1 MIYET
6 FRQALQN
13 IWSNKFRTFLTML
26 GIIIGV
32 TAVIVIVGLGNG
44 MTQSIESSFSDMG
57 TNLLSVQVMGYG
69 SRSVKVDDFYAIVES
84 RPDLYDEV
92 SPTPAL
98 NGTVKV
104 GTASYSTTTVKGV
117 SENYLDMSGYSV
129 ETGRNVNYVDLTDNK
144 KVCVVGAYIN
154 RVAYGGNAVGQTI
167 KIGADKYTIVGVLE
181 AKVTDLSS
189 QEGSGDDLILV
200 PYTTA
205 LRASG
210 TNTSS
215 SYAVTMA
222 NESKAS
228 EAKQVL
234 EEGLQKLLNSDS
246 GYQVISMSE
255 MLETMTSMIDMVVTI
270 LTAIAAISLLVGG
283 IGIMNIMMVS
293 VTERTR
299 EIGIRKALGAKE
311 RAILGLFVTE
321 AATTSAL
328 GGVLGIGLGYLFSA
342 LATKLL
348 PMVITGMEMSV
359 VPSLDSVAV
368 AFGISVGIGV
378 LFGYLPA
385 KRAAR
390 LNPIEALRY
399 D

>member
-6 FRQALQN
+6 FREAVQN

-44 MTQSIESSFSDMG
+44 MTQSIASSFADLG
-57 TNLLSVQVMGYG
+57 TNIISVQVMGYG
-69 SRSVKVDDFYAIVES
+69 SRSVEVEDVYSLVDAH
-84 RPDLYDEV
+84 PDLFEAV
-92 SPTPAL
+92 SPTASI

-104 GTASYSTTTVKGV
+104 GATSYSNTSVKGV
-117 SENYLDMSGYSV
+117 SESYLGMSGYTV
-129 ETGRNVNYVDLTDNK
+129 RVGRGINYVDLTDNK
-144 KVCVVGAYIN
+144 KICVVGDYIS

-167 KIGADKYTIVGVLE
+167 KIGSEKYTIVGVLE
-181 AKVTDLSS
+181 AKMTDTSD
-189 QEGSGDDLILV
+189 QEGSSDDIVLL

-205 LRASG
+205 LRVSQ
-210 TNTSS
+210 TSTAS
-215 SYAVTMA
+215 SYAVTVTS
-222 NESKAS
+222 EDKIS
-228 EAKQVL
+228 EAKTAL
-234 EEGLQKLLNSDS
+234 ENGLQELLSSDK
-246 GYQVISMSE
+246 GYMVTSMSE
-255 MLETMTSMIDMVVTI
+255 MLDMMTSMVNMVVTI

-311 RAILGLFVTE
+311 RVILGLFVTE

-328 GGVLGIGLGYLFSA
+328 GGVLGIGLGYLLSA
-342 LATKLL
+342 LANRIL
-348 PMVITGMEMSV
+348 PLVMSDMEMTVS
-359 VPSLDSVAV
+359 PSLGSVAV

>member
-6 FRQALQN
+6 FREAVQN

-44 MTQSIESSFSDMG
+44 MTQSIASSFADLG
-57 TNLLSVQVMGYG
+57 TNIISVQVMGYG
-69 SRSVKVDDFYAIVES
+69 SRSVKVEDVYSLVDAH
-84 RPDLYDEV
+84 PDLFEAV
-92 SPTPAL
+92 SPTASIS
-98 NGTVKV
+98 GTVKV
-104 GTASYSTTTVKGV
+104 DTTSYSNTTVKGV
-117 SENYLDMSGYSV
+117 SESYLEMSGYTV
-129 ETGRNVNYVDLTDNK
+129 RVGRGINYVDLTDNK
-144 KVCVVGAYIN
+144 KICVVGDYIS

-167 KIGADKYTIVGVLE
+167 KIGSEKYTIVGVLE
-181 AKVTDLSS
+181 AKVTDTSD
-189 QEGSGDDLILV
+189 QEGSSDDIVLL

-205 LRASG
+205 LRVSK
-210 TNTSS
+210 TSTAS
-215 SYAVTMA
+215 SYSVTVTS
-222 NESKAS
+222 EDDIS
-228 EAKQVL
+228 EAKTVL
-234 EEGLQKLLNSDS
+234 ENGLQELLNSDE
-246 GYQVISMSE
+246 GYMVTSMSE
-255 MLETMTSMIDMVVTI
+255 MLDMMTSMVNMVVTI

-311 RAILGLFVTE
+311 RVILGLFVTE

-328 GGVLGIGLGYLFSA
+328 GGVLGIGLGYLLSA
-342 LATKLL
+342 LANRIL
-348 PMVITGMEMSV
+348 PLVMSDMEMTVS
-359 VPSLDSVAV
+359 PSLGSVAV